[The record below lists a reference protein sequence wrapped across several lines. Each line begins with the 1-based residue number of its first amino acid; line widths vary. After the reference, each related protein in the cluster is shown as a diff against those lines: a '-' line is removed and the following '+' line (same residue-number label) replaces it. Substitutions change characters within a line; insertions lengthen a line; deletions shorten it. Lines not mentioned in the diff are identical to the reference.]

1 MRENAMT
8 RADYVRHQLT
18 AQILSG
24 ARPPGSALDEQ
35 ALAEEFGASR
45 TPVRE
50 ALRLLAASGLVAHR
64 PRRGAEVIAPSPK
77 ELNDMFQVMADLEG
91 LCASHAAAAMTPLE
105 RRVLAETHESMA
117 PIVRAGDLEA
127 YANANEGFHA
137 LIYGGSHNAYL
148 ADLTLQTRQR
158 LRPFRRAQFQSLGR
172 LAASHAE
179 HARIVQAIMGA
190 NRAGAIAA
198 MTAHITDVR
207 DAFLR
212 VSRIEDGQTLTA
224 MSRAG

>member
-1 MRENAMT
+1 MT
-8 RADYVRHQLT
+8 RAEHIRHELS

-35 ALAEEFGASR
+35 ALAQEFGASR

-64 PRRGAEVIAPSPK
+64 PRRGAEVVAPSTR

-91 LCASHAAAAMTPLE
+91 LCAGHAAASMSPLE
-105 RRVLAETHESMA
+105 RRVLAETHEAMA
-117 PIVRAGDLEA
+117 PIVRAGDMEA

-137 LIYGGSHNAYL
+137 LIYSGSHNAYL
-148 ADLTLQTRQR
+148 AELTLRTRQR

-179 HARIVQAIMGA
+179 HSRIVQSIMAA
-190 NRAGAIAA
+190 NRAGAITA
-198 MTAHITDVR
+198 MTAHIADVR

-212 VSRIEDGQTLTA
+212 VSGMEEAQMPSERLRRQG
-224 MSRAG
+224 